1 MKELTLT
8 RIILKA
14 EDYLESSKSS
24 FRNEFFNAAVNGAY
38 YTIYHAVQALLF
50 VSESNTKTHNGAH
63 AKFRELYIKTG
74 ILDKTLNTCLQRS
87 FEKRQFGDYD
97 YDEVLL
103 EDAEESV
110 NDAELFLNA
119 TILYLKKNNFLQ

>member
-1 MKELTLT
+1 MKELTLNK
-8 RIILKA
+8 IILKA

-87 FEKRQFGDYD
+87 FEKDNLATTIMMKFFWKTQRS
-97 YDEVLL
+97 L
-103 EDAEESV
+103 SMM
-110 NDAELFLNA
+110 LN
-119 TILYLKKNNFLQ
+119 FS